1 MVEVKEKIMDAD
13 PLRLETMQPQLFVF
27 GETTEGTLELFP
39 TVWGACEEL
48 VSQDAVLRRR
58 GMEKLLELKAPRL
71 SPLAT
76 YLFATRLADP
86 DFELRKRVIGA
97 LADLLIFDPSGLAA
111 PENVRRTLIACLN
124 HMRQPTILALLEVG
138 AADAEME
145 TSLAILFNGCPE
157 AGLALAEILSDRR
170 NALGIRYQA
179 IRLIRL
185 VGYVDTLSELERLA
199 VRLESRIAGQQA
211 MPFAPPAEQ
220 DEQGLLGEIRAAL
233 FTLREP

>member
-1 MVEVKEKIMDAD
+1 VRNWYHRAQYCGEEDGKAVGVESA
-13 PLRLETMQPQLFVF
+13 Q
-27 GETTEGTLELFP
+27 
-39 TVWGACEEL
+39 
-48 VSQDAVLRRR
+48 
-58 GMEKLLELKAPRL
+58 L
-71 SPLAT
+71 SPLVT
-76 YLFATRLADP
+76 YLFATRLTDP
-86 DFELRKRVIGA
+86 DLELRKRVIEA
-97 LADLLIFDPSGLAA
+97 LAELLLFDPSGLAA
-111 PENVRRTLIACLN
+111 PETVRRTLTACLN
-124 HMRQPTILALLEVG
+124 HMHQTTILALLEVG

-220 DEQGLLGEIRAAL
+220 GEQGLLGEIRAAL